1 MRPMHGAPIMR
12 RSPMSIRRRVRAA
25 AVAAALALAPASAR
39 AAGFA
44 IFEQGARGM
53 GFAGAFTAQANDPSA
68 IFHNAAGIA
77 FLKGKQVYLGGTLIH
92 PPSTFTGDDPF
103 PGSAVIQTADV
114 GLLVPPAA
122 YYTQPFSERIVL
134 GIGLHTP
141 FGLTT

>member
-77 FLKGKQVYLGGTLIH
+77 FLKGKQFAFGGTPTH
-92 PPSTFTGDDPF
+92 PSATCTGAHPF
-103 PGSAVIQTADV
+103 PGPSVTEKGDTS
-114 GLLVPPAA
+114 LLAPPAV
-122 YYTQPFSERIVL
+122 YYTQPFS
-134 GIGLHTP
+134 
-141 FGLTT
+141 